1 MRMHR
6 VARPSAPTLMI
17 LPNFLQVP
25 YVAGVDKHRRQ
36 DNRCDTRIDVGY
48 TAPIKPIVVAAV

>member
-1 MRMHR
+1 
-6 VARPSAPTLMI
+6 MI